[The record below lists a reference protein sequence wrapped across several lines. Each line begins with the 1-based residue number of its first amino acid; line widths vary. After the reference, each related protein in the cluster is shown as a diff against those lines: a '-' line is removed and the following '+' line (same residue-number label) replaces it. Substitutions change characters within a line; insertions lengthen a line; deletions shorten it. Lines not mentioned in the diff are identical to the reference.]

1 MYQVVGRRLGHEH
14 ITYPSTEP
22 RGQRLGIDRKIRLP
36 SGQNRTSSSRIRG
49 AISNRM
55 GRCPAPIESGALHM
69 SHFSLILRAM
79 ATHPSANIRN
89 FAIVGHAS
97 SGKTVL
103 SEAILACSGA
113 IGRMGRIADG
123 STASDYHPS
132 ERQRQISTQTSLL
145 RTTWM
150 ENKFNIMDTPGYLDF
165 ISEAFATLRV
175 ADLAL
180 VVVHAQHGIAVGT
193 ERVWN
198 YATEC
203 GIPKIIV
210 INAMDKQNV
219 NFNDIL
225 AEARAHYG
233 PRVFPMNVPVN
244 SGPGFNQILDVLRN
258 DIVTYETTGRGR
270 FTEKAAD
277 GGWKERVIG
286 LHRELIEFI
295 AESDETLL
303 TKFFDQGG
311 LSEEEFR
318 SGIHSAAQQQLF
330 IPLFCI
336 SAETNVGVARLMDF
350 IAKYGASPVD
360 REKVTA
366 LDSSGR
372 DVEVM
377 LTGSEPV
384 AQVFKT
390 TNEQHFG
397 ELWFFRVYSGSVKI
411 GMDLFNA
418 TRSITERIGQ
428 IYLLNGRERT
438 AVSEI
443 RAGDLGATVKLKYT
457 RTGDTLCSP
466 NRPVK
471 LPVPIY
477 PKPAL
482 QAALQPKARG
492 EEDRIAAGL
501 ATLHEEDPAFVFSTD
516 SELRQTIVAAQGELH
531 LDVVAERLRRRFNV
545 HFDLLEPRVR
555 FRETIKL
562 PAEANYRHKKQSG
575 GAGQFGEVALR
586 ITPSARDSGIHFRES
601 LSGQCVDRVFV
612 PSVERGVQNACG
624 EGILA
629 GYRVVDVSVDFF
641 DGKMHP
647 VDSND
652 ISFQLAGYWA
662 FKEAFLKARPCLL
675 EPIHSL
681 EIRVPEDCVGKV
693 IGDLSSRRGKV
704 VGMDASGS
712 LQVIHALA
720 PAKELYRYASQLRSL
735 TGGRGLHTEDFS
747 HYEELPSEL
756 EQQMVEA
763 AKKARLNH

>member
-1 MYQVVGRRLGHEH
+1 
-14 ITYPSTEP
+14 
-22 RGQRLGIDRKIRLP
+22 
-36 SGQNRTSSSRIRG
+36 
-49 AISNRM
+49 
-55 GRCPAPIESGALHM
+55 
-69 SHFSLILRAM
+69 M

-89 FAIVGHAS
+89 LAIVGHAS

-103 SEAILACSGA
+103 SEAMLACSGT

-123 STASDYHPS
+123 STVSDYHVS

-145 RTTWM
+145 RTSWM
-150 ENKFNIMDTPGYLDF
+150 EKKFNIMDTPGYLDF
-165 ISEAFATLRV
+165 MSEALAALRV
-175 ADLAL
+175 ADLAI

-210 INAMDKQNV
+210 INALDKQNV

-225 AEARAHYG
+225 AEARTQYG

-244 SGPGFNQILDVLRN
+244 PGPGFNRILDVLRN

-270 FTEKAAD
+270 FTEDPA
-277 GGWKERVIG
+277 GGEWKERAAE
-286 LHRELIEFI
+286 LHRELIELI
-295 AESDETLL
+295 AESDDTLL

-330 IPLFCI
+330 VPLFCI
-336 SAETNVGVARLMDF
+336 SAETDVGVARLMDF
-350 IAKYGASPVD
+350 IAKYGSSPVD

-366 LDSSGR
+366 LDSRGQE
-372 DVEVM
+372 VEVM
-377 LTGSEPV
+377 LTGSESA

-390 TNEQHFG
+390 MNEEQFG
-397 ELWFFRVYSGSVKI
+397 ELWFFRVYSGSVRT

-418 TRSITERIGQ
+418 TRGVTERIGQ

-438 AVSEI
+438 AVSEL
-443 RAGDLGATVKLKYT
+443 RAGDLGATVKFKYT

-466 NRPVK
+466 GRPVK
-471 LPVPIY
+471 LPVPVY
-477 PKPAL
+477 PKPTL
-482 QAALQPKARG
+482 HAALQSKARG
-492 EEDRIAAGL
+492 EEDKIAAGL
-501 ATLHEEDPAFVFSTD
+501 ATLHEEDPAFVFTTD

-555 FRETIKL
+555 FRETVKSR
-562 PAEANYRHKKQSG
+562 AEANYRHKKQSG

-586 ITPSARDSGIHFRES
+586 ITPSERDSGIEFRES

-612 PSVERGVQNACG
+612 PSVERGVQNACS

-629 GYRVVDVSVDFF
+629 GYRVVDVRIDFF

-693 IGDLSSRRGKV
+693 LGDLSSRRGKV
-704 VGMDASGS
+704 VGMDSSGN

-720 PAKELYRYASQLRSL
+720 PAKELYRYAIQLRSL

-756 EQQMVEA
+756 EQQVIEA